1 MVDFLCLQAHGIVSY
16 VVVWLMQQGEQQMGL
31 GAEMYDALKK
41 DEAMPAAV
49 EFEDDDSIDDMQIKG
64 LIVAMTSYERTE
76 RPTAEEVL
84 DRLRSFRR

>member
-1 MVDFLCLQAHGIVSY
+1 
-16 VVVWLMQQGEQQMGL
+16 MQQGEQQMGL

-41 DEAMPAAV
+41 GEAMPAAV